1 MDVHTYKMVLP
12 FLLKNDLKV
21 MLKIN
26 LSDCENAITLRTLG
40 YGLLVLY
47 IVTNRSFLFLF
58 VCF

>member
-12 FLLKNDLKV
+12 FLLKNYIQV

-26 LSDCENAITLRTLG
+26 LSDCENAITLHTPD

-47 IVTNRSFLFLF
+47 IVTNRSFLILF